1 MALKLRMGHI
11 NSTLTITET
20 WHMFGSQLAAGQWNM
35 VHSWRS
41 STFTFLTLQ
50 FASMAAHIF
59 IGPTKRGD
67 MDSVKQH
74 TI

>member
-20 WHMFGSQLAAGQWNM
+20 WHMFGSQLAAGQRNR

-41 STFTFLTLQ
+41 STFNFFTLH
-50 FASMAAHIF
+50 FASMVAYIF
-59 IGPTKRGD
+59 IGSTKRGD
-67 MDSVKQH
+67 MDSVKH

>member
-1 MALKLRMGHI
+1 
-11 NSTLTITET
+11 
-20 WHMFGSQLAAGQWNM
+20 MFGSQLAAGQWNM